1 MPDNIISGAGS
12 FKLPESMKATT
23 AKALEGK
30 TVSTAVTAKQ
40 KESTASTR
48 GEAAPSKAEMHDT
61 PKTPLPSGVAV
72 HSGETK
78 DPKIIASAAPAA
90 SAEALKT
97 FGKTLVTALD

>member
-61 PKTPLPSGVAV
+61 PKTPLPS
-72 HSGETK
+72 
-78 DPKIIASAAPAA
+78 
-90 SAEALKT
+90 
-97 FGKTLVTALD
+97 